1 MLYRVVIGHNSGGEI
16 LPAHRPDQH
25 EAEWHWGK
33 PMFRVRA
40 VVASG
45 ILLQFMGGRA
55 LAQVE
60 PIFSAPKELAKAKF
74 AAAQTSIPMLME
86 EKLAAARAQY
96 DARQSEFFAGRG
108 MLDILLE
115 ASRDLLAAELE
126 AYNHASAAF
135 ERRLDRNSAIES
147 KNRERYQNGRIPFK
161 EWMQSKEQRLDAEI
175 QWLQSRGKEASS
187 PLVAV
192 DVAVPL
198 DFLESKEFAR
208 AKLEAS
214 LADPKV
220 LAEPKLEA
228 GQFAYIGRYYEF
240 LAGRGT
246 LDVMLKASQAW
257 LQDELA
263 LSADNNQRI
272 AALEREWESA
282 WMTDWAND
290 VRYQAGRIPIQD
302 LLQSRYNRLLAQIRL
317 IQAAAGMKTSFP
329 LQGGTWFSFDCA
341 AKASYGVPYD
351 LKRLAKAKIE
361 ALPGDIQRLIREKLI
376 AIRGQ
381 YEAREQEFQ
390 QGRGTLDI
398 LLEASRN
405 LLAAQREAGEDETTI
420 LRAYWER
427 SVLIEAVN
435 KRRYAENRIP
445 IQDYMQSVHARASA
459 ENEWLRASRRLKD
472 GGR

>member
-1 MLYRVVIGHNSGGEI
+1 MYRATAFVV
-16 LPAHRPDQH
+16 
-25 EAEWHWGK
+25 
-33 PMFRVRA
+33 F
-40 VVASG
+40 G
-45 ILLQFMGGRA
+45 ILFQFIGARA

-74 AAAQTSIPMLME
+74 AAANASIPKLME
-86 EKLAAARAQY
+86 VKLAAARSQY
-96 DARQSEFFAGRG
+96 DARQSEFLAGRG
-108 MLDILLE
+108 SLDILLE
-115 ASRDLLAAELE
+115 ASQDLLAAELE
-126 AYNHASAAF
+126 AYNNASAAF

-147 KNRERYQNGRIPFK
+147 KNRERLQNGRIPFK
-161 EWMQSKEQRLDAEI
+161 EWMQSKDHSLDAEI
-175 QWLQSRGKEASS
+175 QWLQSRGKKASS
-187 PLVAV
+187 PLAAV
-192 DVAVPL
+192 DVAVPM

-208 AKLEAS
+208 AKFEAS

-246 LDVMLKASQAW
+246 LDVMLKTSQAW

-290 VRYQAGRIPIQD
+290 VRYQAGRILIQD

-317 IQAAAGMKTSFP
+317 IQATAGMMSSVP

-341 AKASYGVPYD
+341 ARISYGVPFD

-361 ALPGDIQRLIREKLI
+361 ALQGDIQRLIREKLI

-398 LLEASRN
+398 LLEASGN
-405 LLAAQREAGEDETTI
+405 LLDAQREANEDETTI
-420 LRAYWER
+420 LREYWER
-427 SVLIEAVN
+427 SVLIEVVN
-435 KRRYAENRIP
+435 KRRYAAHTIA
-445 IQDYMQSVHARASA
+445 IQEYMQAVHARASA
-459 ENEWLRASRRLKD
+459 EIEWLRASRRLKE